1 MRETTPPN
9 FDSPFTTARRDSDQH
24 MKDEHAKFSG
34 SIPAAYDRYLG
45 PILFQPYAEDLAA
58 RLAVKKTFS
67 VLELAC
73 GTGILTRV
81 LRTYLP
87 SKVKL
92 IATDLN
98 EPMFRQAA
106 AKFGK
111 GETVRWL
118 EADASDLPF
127 DDRQFDAVVCQFGI
141 MFVPDKALAAREAY
155 RVLKRDGLFLFN
167 VWDAM
172 KYNKLAQL
180 AHQTIAGYFEKDPP
194 TFYQIPFSYYNRA
207 EIRRI
212 LKQAGFREIRTEVI
226 AKIGKADRAEDVAR
240 GLVEGNPVAVAI
252 AKRDP
257 SLLPIITNAVT
268 AAITRRFGKR
278 NIRAPMRA
286 IVVRAR
292 V

>member
-1 MRETTPPN
+1 
-9 FDSPFTTARRDSDQH
+9 
-24 MKDEHAKFSG
+24 MKEEHAKFSG

-58 RLAVKKTFS
+58 RLRAKKTRS

-73 GTGILTRV
+73 GTGIVTRV

-106 AKFGK
+106 AKFGT
-111 GETVRWL
+111 GEKVRWL
-118 EADASDLPF
+118 EADACDLPF
-127 DDRQFDAVVCQFGI
+127 DDGKFDAVVCQFGI

-172 KYNKLAQL
+172 KHNKLGEL
-180 AHQTIAGYFEKDPP
+180 AHRTIASYFKKDPP
-194 TFYQIPFSYYNRA
+194 TFYQIPFSYHNRA
-207 EIRRI
+207 EIHRR
-212 LKQAGFREIRTEVI
+212 R
-226 AKIGKADRAEDVAR
+226 DRCNYA
-240 GLVEGNPVAVAI
+240 
-252 AKRDP
+252 
-257 SLLPIITNAVT
+257 SLRK
-268 AAITRRFGKR
+268 TRYPCAYACDCGPGPRLR
-278 NIRAPMRA
+278 ISSL
-286 IVVRAR
+286 
-292 V
+292 